1 MLTQQKYLSITGL
14 TGLFNMSLPASFIDR
29 LITSV
34 NIVDVLSR
42 RISLERR
49 GNAYWAKCPFHGS
62 GEERTPSLKVYEETG
77 TYHCFACKESG
88 NAIHFLRK
96 HDGLDFMEAV
106 ELLASQ
112 VGMEVP
118 KEQIKA
124 DLINTNNINNR
135 AEEIFYEQ
143 LKSSDGKDAVA
154 YLKNRG
160 ISGDTAKFFKLGY
173 SKKTKPNLYEKL
185 SKEFDQND
193 LDESGLFG
201 KNDNAE
207 SYDRFRDRLMFP
219 IRNIKGDSIAF
230 GGRLLTEKNDQAK
243 YLNSPETKTY
253 KKKYELYGL
262 YEIRKVNKRPESI
275 FLVEGYMDV
284 IGLFQHGIK
293 NSVASSGTAFT
304 VEQLRKILNY
314 SNTIYIVFD
323 GDEAGQKASWRAAE
337 NALSLLREDTR
348 ISFIFLD
355 SGQDPDSFIA
365 EKGKDEFLNLA
376 KNSVSFSDFFLNT
389 IKQQDDLSSIEGRS
403 MVAKFAL
410 PLVNKINNE
419 TLKQAY
425 INEIS
430 SICDLDFSK
439 LLKGN
444 KDIKNT
450 RSFTEKEEI
459 KKTSNSVI
467 RKSVLGIFMSL
478 IQYPKLASL
487 NEFGSISSD
496 NRFLF
501 VNEVRDLYIEDNNS
515 AASIILEKI
524 SNEKIKN
531 IFGEA
536 LVSEINLSEEDAA
549 IMIKDCIDLISQS
562 SDKREEFLREK
573 HQLKELDSSEKR
585 ELQQIILKKD
595 KMSLEDTDLIKNL
608 SSN

>member
-410 PLVNKINNE
+410 PLVSKINNE

-562 SDKREEFLREK
+562 SDKREDFLREK